1 MASPSSVINPN
12 PESPSP
18 ETASALV
25 LTGMHQSGLGIA
37 ASVLKEAGVRIVEA
51 PEQENLSFINFHA
64 SILEGSLLSLQP
76 AFTLRTA
83 HIAQA
88 EKLICHYAQENPWGW
103 VDPNTTLFLEFWNTK
118 LPNSNF
124 IFIYDSPES
133 VVERLYEH
141 LPEKFRVR
149 PELALESW
157 IDYNEKILAFVQQF
171 PQQCLVLPLSHVIQ
185 SPSEFIN
192 IVNQKFTYQL
202 TIPNCQPIATGITSV
217 PRQVALIRATYPEA
231 LEMYTQLQKITNSK
245 LSFSSNLSAHHFD
258 SSHSSLNWSFQDW
271 LHLKAV
277 QVQQKKL
284 KIKLTVLENELDLK
298 LTQLHKTQEELVDC
312 QLELRQQAIAL
323 EKHEKQNTVISTK
336 TYQDLVRQA
345 WSAYCQTNHFEMANL
360 LQQSTTHT
368 DLSKTAMILDWLSQF
383 SKFSQTTQQ
392 PFNEQELTRSTEW
405 NQLVTKTMM
414 PFL

>member
-1 MASPSSVINPN
+1 
-12 PESPSP
+12 
-18 ETASALV
+18 
-25 LTGMHQSGLGIA
+25 
-37 ASVLKEAGVRIVEA
+37 
-51 PEQENLSFINFHA
+51 
-64 SILEGSLLSLQP
+64 
-76 AFTLRTA
+76 
-83 HIAQA
+83 
-88 EKLICHYAQENPWGW
+88 
-103 VDPNTTLFLEFWNTK
+103 
-118 LPNSNF
+118 
-124 IFIYDSPES
+124 
-133 VVERLYEH
+133 
-141 LPEKFRVR
+141 
-149 PELALESW
+149 
-157 IDYNEKILAFVQQF
+157 
-171 PQQCLVLPLSHVIQ
+171 
-185 SPSEFIN
+185 
-192 IVNQKFTYQL
+192 
-202 TIPNCQPIATGITSV
+202 
-217 PRQVALIRATYPEA
+217 
-231 LEMYTQLQKITNSK
+231 
-245 LSFSSNLSAHHFD
+245 
-258 SSHSSLNWSFQDW
+258 
-271 LHLKAV
+271 V

-323 EKHEKQNTVISTK
+323 EKHKKQNTVISTK

>member
-1 MASPSSVINPN
+1 MASPSSVMNPN
-12 PESPSP
+12 PQSLSSD
-18 ETASALV
+18 TASALV

-37 ASVLKEAGVRIVEA
+37 ASLLKEAGIRVVDA

-64 SILEGSLLSLQP
+64 SILDGSLLSLQP
-76 AFTLRTA
+76 ALTLRTD

-88 EKLICHYAQENPWGW
+88 EKLICHYAQEAPWGW
-103 VDPNTTLFLEFWNTK
+103 VDPNTTLFLEFWNTQ

-141 LPEKFRVR
+141 FPEKFRVR

-157 IDYNEKILAFVQQF
+157 MDYNQKILAFAEQF
-171 PQQCLVLPLSHVIQ
+171 PQQCLVLPLSNVVRD
-185 SPSEFIN
+185 PSEFIN
-192 IVNQKFTYQL
+192 IVNQKFAYQL
-202 TIPNCQPIATGITSV
+202 TIPNCQPITTGFTSV
-217 PRQVALIRATYPEA
+217 PRQAALIRTTYPEA
-231 LEMYTQLQKITNSK
+231 LDTYKQLQEVTDAT
-245 LSFSSNLSAHHFD
+245 LSFSRSLSPHYFD
-258 SSHSSLNWSFQDW
+258 SSHSSLNWNFQDW
-271 LHLKAV
+271 LHLKAA
-277 QVQQKKL
+277 QVAQKNL
-284 KIKLTVLENELDLK
+284 KTKLTALENELELK

-323 EKHEKQNTVISTK
+323 EKHEKQNTVISTR
-336 TYQDLVRQA
+336 TYQDLVRKA
-345 WSAYCQTNHFEMANL
+345 WSAYCQTNYLQMANL

-383 SKFSQTTQQ
+383 SKFSQKTQQ
-392 PFNEQELTRSTEW
+392 PFNEQELTHSTEW
-405 NQLVTKTMM
+405 NQLVTKTIM